1 MILEYSVL
9 LVLFKLEDESLDVSG
24 VDDKF
29 AECRFDEDFIFYDRH
44 GCWVELLMRHV
55 EFLCWYCIGGRRKDL
70 DPPS

>member
-44 GCWVELLMRHV
+44 GC
-55 EFLCWYCIGGRRKDL
+55 
-70 DPPS
+70 